1 MQECSHTYAF
11 LLKKTCVCMI
21 KGDNVW
27 MRDFLPFFLSIE
39 IQIYITYLSFFSPC
53 CMKGFDSCLNLFLF
67 SRVFFSV
74 IPYIFHQNLIL
85 AIRISTDFVF
95 CTYTHIY
102 NSLQPQKREGKE
114 KLERKERKNF
124 VFVSTLVESDT
135 IQMCRERDSRKGK

>member
-1 MQECSHTYAF
+1 MDARCSS
-11 LLKKTCVCMI
+11 
-21 KGDNVW
+21 
-27 MRDFLPFFLSIE
+27 FLSFYRDVDIH
-39 IQIYITYLSFFSPC
+39 YLPVLFFSPC

-102 NSLQPQKREGKE
+102 NSLQP
-114 KLERKERKNF
+114 
-124 VFVSTLVESDT
+124 
-135 IQMCRERDSRKGK
+135 